1 LRSLTLISATLQA
14 LLTLEGRRKLCI
26 DAPVNIK
33 KILSKSYTSGVK
45 TESHLEKSVDH
56 QPVWGIPKLW
66 RVIEI
71 TDFDSGAPIVHKI
84 ELYKTDRID
93 YYDVYVDGA
102 IWKKRIGWSQIL
114 AGIRKAMPRRVNE

>member
-1 LRSLTLISATLQA
+1 MPLHITLISATLQA
-14 LLTLEGRRKLCI
+14 ILTLQGRRKLCN
-26 DAPVNIK
+26 DALVNIK

-45 TESHLEKSVDH
+45 TESHLEKNVDH
-56 QPVWGIPKLW
+56 QPIWGIPKLR

-102 IWKKRIGWSQIL
+102 IWKKRIGWSHAKNEKNAHL
-114 AGIRKAMPRRVNE
+114 RKQMS

>member
-1 LRSLTLISATLQA
+1 MY
-14 LLTLEGRRKLCI
+14 RRTSKYQ
-26 DAPVNIK
+26 

-45 TESHLEKSVDH
+45 TESHLEQNVDH
-56 QPVWGIPKLW
+56 QPVWEIPELR

-71 TDFDSGAPIVHKI
+71 TDFDSGEPIVHKL

-93 YYDVYVDGA
+93 CYDVYVNGA

-114 AGIRKAMPRRVNE
+114 ASIRKAMPRRVKE

>member
-1 LRSLTLISATLQA
+1 MT
-14 LLTLEGRRKLCI
+14 
-26 DAPVNIK
+26 
-33 KILSKSYTSGVK
+33 KSYTSGVK
-45 TESHLEKSVDH
+45 TESHLEQNIEH
-56 QPVWGIPKLW
+56 QPVWGIPKLG

-71 TDFDSGAPIVHKI
+71 TDFDSGEPIVHKL

>member
-1 LRSLTLISATLQA
+1 MYRRISKYQ
-14 LLTLEGRRKLCI
+14 
-26 DAPVNIK
+26 
-33 KILSKSYTSGVK
+33 KILPEPYTNGVK
-45 TESHLEKSVDH
+45 TESHLEKYVDH
-56 QPVWGIPKLW
+56 QPVWEIPKLR

-71 TDFDSGAPIVHKI
+71 TDFDSGEPIVHKI

-93 YYDVYVDGA
+93 CYDVYVDGA